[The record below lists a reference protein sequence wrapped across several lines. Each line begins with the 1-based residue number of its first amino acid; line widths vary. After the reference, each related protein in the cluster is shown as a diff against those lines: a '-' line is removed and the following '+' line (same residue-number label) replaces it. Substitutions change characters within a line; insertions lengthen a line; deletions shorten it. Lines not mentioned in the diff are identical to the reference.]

1 MEGEGE
7 SEVNKVEDVLIKVMR
22 VLANL
27 SINEDVGPAIADNPD
42 FINLLISV
50 IGESIVLNSNF
61 FS

>member
-1 MEGEGE
+1 M
-7 SEVNKVEDVLIKVMR
+7 NKVEDVLIKVMR